1 MLNWLIDELA
11 FVELVIC
18 LTDFCSAQ
26 KWWNLHFDEL
36 TFDEL
41 TFCSVGFD
49 QFSLLN
55 FFCLV
60 DMEPEKEERKK
71 ERGQKRLRGREREG
85 PRACICICWEKQ
97 QLRSKVSLGVS
108 WCCCSLLLFFFTRCH
123 PYFLNNSH
131 AHHKLVLPQVTRF
144 EKKHAFISAKFTMR
158 VVWSHISVE
167 ELRQI

>member
-1 MLNWLIDELA
+1 MLNWQIDELA

-26 KWWNLHFDEL
+26 MWWNLHFDEL

-60 DMEPEKEERKK
+60 DMEPKKSLISMWVWKVPSASNIIDEDEE
-71 ERGQKRLRGREREG
+71 Q
-85 PRACICICWEKQ
+85 
-97 QLRSKVSLGVS
+97 
-108 WCCCSLLLFFFTRCH
+108 
-123 PYFLNNSH
+123 YFN
-131 AHHKLVLPQVTRF
+131 
-144 EKKHAFISAKFTMR
+144 
-158 VVWSHISVE
+158 
-167 ELRQI
+167 

>member
-1 MLNWLIDELA
+1 MLNWQIDELA

-26 KWWNLHFDEL
+26 MWWNLHFDEL

-60 DMEPEKEERKK
+60 DMEPNNQVLRYEWDLTLDCLFWKYYYWKSMIEEDF
-71 ERGQKRLRGREREG
+71 
-85 PRACICICWEKQ
+85 I
-97 QLRSKVSLGVS
+97 
-108 WCCCSLLLFFFTRCH
+108 LLLTLTVRQ
-123 PYFLNNSH
+123 L
-131 AHHKLVLPQVTRF
+131 
-144 EKKHAFISAKFTMR
+144 ISD
-158 VVWSHISVE
+158 SIS
-167 ELRQI
+167 